1 MGLKRC
7 LACADA
13 FEPSGRVRAQNY
25 CSRPECQRERRKLWQ
40 REKRRSDRDY
50 RENQLQ
56 CQRRWREAHPDYWQ
70 QYRAEHPGYV
80 ERNRQQQH
88 VRNAG
93 RRAGAIAKMD
103 AIASGT
109 SLLSGT
115 YYLRPVARGAIAEM
129 DALLVRITVLTGTYV
144 RSG

>member
-13 FEPSGRVRAQNY
+13 FEPTGRVPVQNY

-70 QYRAEHPGYV
+70 QYRAEHPDYV
-80 ERNRQQQH
+80 ERNREQQH
-88 VRNAG
+88 VRNAV
-93 RRAGAIAKMD
+93 RRAGSIAKMD
-103 AIASGT
+103 AIAGNS

-115 YYLRPVARGAIAEM
+115 YYLRPVGRGEIAKM
-129 DALLVRITVLTGTYV
+129 DALLVRITVLTGTWV
-144 RSG
+144 HSG

>member
-7 LACADA
+7 FACADA
-13 FEPSGRVRAQNY
+13 FEPSGRVLAQNY

-40 REKRRSDRDY
+40 REKRRCDRDY

-93 RRAGAIAKMD
+93 RRVGAIAKMD

-109 SLLSGT
+109 SPLSGT
-115 YYLRPVARGAIAEM
+115 YYLRPVARGAIAKM